1 MNLRNIQ
8 ILKILIKPKALFII
22 FNSVILLLVVLPLN
36 GNSELNHIT
45 ILRFRGDY
53 FFHVLMFLPW
63 AIFSKSLSKKIWI
76 WLLLGILIAMLAEG
90 IQYFIPYRAF
100 NVNDALA
107 NTIGVI
113 LGFIIFAAFKWALQN
128 FNNKRKRK

>member
-1 MNLRNIQ
+1 
-8 ILKILIKPKALFII
+8 
-22 FNSVILLLVVLPLN
+22 
-36 GNSELNHIT
+36 
-45 ILRFRGDY
+45 
-53 FFHVLMFLPW
+53 MFLPW